1 MTPSPPTSSLR
12 TPTSRPVMKQVAD
25 RAGVALS
32 SVSRVLSGH
41 PDVSAVMRNRVLD
54 AVSALGYEPDRLA
67 QSLRTGATMSVG
79 VVVGDISNPLMAQIV
94 LGAEMRLRQ
103 GGYSALL
110 TNSGSD
116 PRLDVEH
123 VRLLQQRRVDG
134 MLLSLSDEEDPGVA
148 EAVGRLDVP
157 IVLLDRQLA
166 GKGSA
171 AALSDHAAGIQAAAH
186 ELADLG
192 HRRVG
197 LVNGSPRVRPS
208 RERATALRKVCRST
222 DMQCRI
228 RAAAYTA
235 EHGYLATIDLMRA
248 EDAPTAL
255 IAGGNQILVGVLR
268 ALRELGLTV
277 PGDVSLIACD
287 DVPLASYL
295 DPPIATIRREPGEI
309 GRVAAELLLEQLR
322 GEPVRSQTLPTTF
335 AKTDS
340 VRPPRA

>member
-1 MTPSPPTSSLR
+1 MTPSPSSLR

-54 AVSALGYEPDRLA
+54 AVAALGYEPDRLA

-94 LGAEMRLRQ
+94 LGAEMRLRD
-103 GGYSALL
+103 GGYSSLL

-148 EAVGRLDVP
+148 DAVGRLDVP

-166 GKGSA
+166 GQGSA
-171 AALSDHAAGIQAAAH
+171 AALSDHAAGIQAAAQ

-222 DMQCRI
+222 DMQCRV

-235 EHGYLATIDLMRA
+235 EHGYQATIDLMRA

-277 PGDVSLIACD
+277 PGDVSLVACD

-295 DPPIATIRREPGEI
+295 DPPIATIRREPGQI

-335 AKTDS
+335 AKTES